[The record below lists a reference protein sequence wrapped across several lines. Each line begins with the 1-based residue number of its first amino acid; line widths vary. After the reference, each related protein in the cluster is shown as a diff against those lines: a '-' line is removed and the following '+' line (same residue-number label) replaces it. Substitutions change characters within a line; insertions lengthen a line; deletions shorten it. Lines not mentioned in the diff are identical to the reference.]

1 MCHLYCHLVCTG
13 FTHPGSHQILE
24 NLRCTFG
31 WICLCLALLGGSHSD
46 LNEKTWDL
54 GFPGTSPVDR
64 DSFFSFSFDRVQK
77 HLASSWKLVHG
88 WGKWLVNCETTFEN
102 FMDFMLEIRH
112 EPTSPRLFASLL
124 CWSEYF
130 FSGVWHW
137 RLQLQD
143 LPADR
148 PVLSFITLG
157 KLEEDLMPP
166 CLVNGFFGEIWRS
179 TRDSPTAV
187 MKRKSLL
194 SGSETGLTLKWN
206 HLLHQWRLESPGLR
220 DYQSSSDPKKQD
232 LKEQNSDR
240 CLERWVVWNLI
251 KSPHDPT
258 CPNLFP
264 PKPPPEKKIDDQAEQ
279 LWNHPSSKF
288 PVLLKGIQ
296 SKSQPLL

>member
-112 EPTSPRLFASLL
+112 EPTSPRPLCLVALLERVLFLRSLALEITATRSPSWSASVIFYNTWKAGRRSHASLL
-124 CWSEYF
+124 GQWIFWGDLKIYT
-130 FSGVWHW
+130 
-137 RLQLQD
+137 RLPNCCNEKEITAKWQWNRVDPQVKPPLASMKVGKPRLAR
-143 LPADR
+143 LPK
-148 PVLSFITLG
+148 F
-157 KLEEDLMPP
+157 
-166 CLVNGFFGEIWRS
+166 
-179 TRDSPTAV
+179 
-187 MKRKSLL
+187 KR
-194 SGSETGLTLKWN
+194 
-206 HLLHQWRLESPGLR
+206 
-220 DYQSSSDPKKQD
+220 PKKAG
-232 LKEQNSDR
+232 
-240 CLERWVVWNLI
+240 LEG
-251 KSPHDPT
+251 T
-258 CPNLFP
+258 
-264 PKPPPEKKIDDQAEQ
+264 E
-279 LWNHPSSKF
+279 
-288 PVLLKGIQ
+288 
-296 SKSQPLL
+296 